1 MKKEYYS
8 FHFVQKDSD
17 MPSDLKLSFSFDR
30 SYVIYGE
37 MNNHDKNLNYK
48 GFMVFIKNQ
57 NHCTNAIE
65 AFKYNRSQ
73 YLIILGIISFITGY
87 SVHTTSETDTLYAP
101 INFPED
107 KQGNKLILGD
117 KDYTK
122 DLNTLLSKIQAKN
135 SLLPTILDKLRR
147 ASHHIESSYGTLMY
161 IDDALLCLVQA
172 LEILFN
178 EYDDKMKSIVKL
190 QINNFLKSFFTTTLF
205 YKTDRGGLIKES
217 EKNIL
222 KFLYNGKVGLEAKI
236 KFMLNCHR
244 MLDENISYFIDNIV
258 KARNKIAHG
267 NKLNADNIYTYS
279 NFFSSS
285 DYTLKDTMI
294 LMELVY
300 CLISKHY
307 GLTRWNNQIKFV
319 QSDVPL
325 SYDTFNCILT
335 GQLDIEDVDGKIIIS
350 ETDYHIKWSTVIF
363 YYTRLKDYDRKK
375 IEKVFKKFLLNNVF
389 DPQNC
394 KEIFYLSL
402 VLSEAYDLEIRE
414 KARGNIKLA
423 IEHDCNLIYT
433 YDSSI
438 YIKPNDLKYEWFE
451 EYIRVYY
458 ESTKQD

>member
-190 QINNFLKSFFTTTLF
+190 QINNFLKSFFHNN
-205 YKTDRGGLIKES
+205 S
-217 EKNIL
+217 
-222 KFLYNGKVGLEAKI
+222 FL
-236 KFMLNCHR
+236 
-244 MLDENISYFIDNIV
+244 
-258 KARNKIAHG
+258 
-267 NKLNADNIYTYS
+267 
-279 NFFSSS
+279 
-285 DYTLKDTMI
+285 
-294 LMELVY
+294 
-300 CLISKHY
+300 
-307 GLTRWNNQIKFV
+307 
-319 QSDVPL
+319 
-325 SYDTFNCILT
+325 
-335 GQLDIEDVDGKIIIS
+335 
-350 ETDYHIKWSTVIF
+350 
-363 YYTRLKDYDRKK
+363 
-375 IEKVFKKFLLNNVF
+375 
-389 DPQNC
+389 QN
-394 KEIFYLSL
+394 
-402 VLSEAYDLEIRE
+402 
-414 KARGNIKLA
+414 
-423 IEHDCNLIYT
+423 
-433 YDSSI
+433 
-438 YIKPNDLKYEWFE
+438 
-451 EYIRVYY
+451 
-458 ESTKQD
+458 